1 MAHHGFIVPGVE
13 VVDHAAPRQVIA
25 VIAVT
30 GLRVEGFSLDAKLLR
45 EGALNAPVV
54 PIQALLVR
62 SLQCWRFLVDA
73 LLGQYVRDTPLGNDL
88 GMEPMPAREHTERG
102 LVVAVEAETIAGGLN
117 KHHWCPVAPVVLPAV
132 KGDIRNELGIQL
144 PIGPRHVNP
153 SVDQI

>member
-73 LLGQYVRDTPLGNDL
+73 LLGQYVRDAALATIWGWNPCRRVNTPNV
-88 GMEPMPAREHTERG
+88 G
-102 LVVAVEAETIAGGLN
+102 L
-117 KHHWCPVAPVVLPAV
+117 
-132 KGDIRNELGIQL
+132 
-144 PIGPRHVNP
+144 
-153 SVDQI
+153 

>member
-13 VVDHAAPRQVIA
+13 VVDHAAPRQVIT

-54 PIQALLVR
+54 PLQTLQMR
-62 SLQCWRFLVDA
+62 GLQCWRFLVDA
-73 LLGQYVRDTPLGNDL
+73 LLGQNVRDTALGNDL
-88 GMEPMPAREHTERG
+88 GMERMPAREHTESG
-102 LVVAVEAETIAGGLN
+102 LVVAVAAETVAGGRNLD
-117 KHHWCPVAPVVLPAV
+117 HWGPVPPIVLAAV
-132 KGDIRNELGIQL
+132 EGDFRHELGVQL
-144 PIGPRHVNP
+144 PIGASHVNP